1 MKVNVPNQSNSPS
14 TDEIWELDRP
24 TIDWLDGIDELR
36 QRTRAQVPVLTQ
48 HRRLPPGFR
57 VLRVGGKFGL
67 AVGIWSFKKRHL
79 DQSASRS
86 DISRRV
92 RLVSEDLGPTF
103 IKLLQIISSGEGL
116 FPVELVAECK
126 KCRDQVPPISW
137 EVAKE
142 IIERELGGPLS
153 EFFEYVDSK
162 PLAAA
167 SIAQVHAA
175 TLLSGERVV
184 IKVQRPTI
192 EELVAKDIAAMSWL
206 APFMIGRIPVAALAN
221 PPALVELF
229 ADCIVEELDF
239 RLEAA
244 NMLDCA
250 DMLAELRQTTYV
262 VPRPHPSLVTKRVL
276 VMERLDGFAF
286 DDVVGMTKAGVNTE
300 EVVRTGM
307 IAFLE
312 GAMLKGIF
320 HGDLHGGNLFV
331 MPDGRTALLDFGIVA
346 RLSDFRRKAFL
357 RLLVGATMNDIEG
370 QLGALRD
377 LGALPMDTD
386 LKQVIRDL
394 NLDGPPIDPTKL
406 TGDEMVNEIQKVV
419 KALLGYGARM
429 PKELMLY
436 VKNLV
441 FLDGAIARLAPNLD
455 MFEEIANVATHLATN
470 HGDQIAADIGVD
482 LRNVEMDFTGI
493 KASFGVNPDE
503 VSSLTYSELL
513 ERRALINER
522 LVNRSNS
529 KNSTSKWKSAS
540 ASTVRVIGKQIQ
552 RLRARFVK

>member
-1 MKVNVPNQSNSPS
+1 MTSPQPQQAFTSNGP
-14 TDEIWELDRP
+14 WALDRA
-24 TIDWLDGIDELR
+24 TIAWLEGVDDLR
-36 QRTRAQVPVLTQ
+36 TRTRAQVPVLTA
-48 HRRLPPGFR
+48 HRRLPPGWR
-57 VLRVGGKFGL
+57 VLKVGGKFGW
-67 AVGIWSFKKRHL
+67 AVARWSIKKRHL
-79 DQSASRS
+79 DPSASRS
-86 DISRRV
+86 DIARRV

-137 EVAKE
+137 EVARS
-142 IIERELGGPLS
+142 IIERELARPLDEVFAS
-153 EFFEYVDSK
+153 VDSA

-175 TLLSGERVV
+175 TLLTGERVV

-192 EELVAKDIAAMSWL
+192 EDLVAKDIAAMSWL

-250 DMLAELRQTTYV
+250 DMLDELHQTTYV

-286 DDVVGMTKAGVNTE
+286 DDVVGMTNAGVNTE

-346 RLSDFRRKAFL
+346 RLNEFRRKAFL

-394 NLDGPPIDPTKL
+394 NLDGPPLDPTKL

-455 MFEEIANVATHLATN
+455 MFAEIANVATHLATH
-470 HGDQIAADIGVD
+470 HGDKIAADIGVD

-503 VSSLTYSELL
+503 VSSLTYAELQ
-513 ERRALINER
+513 ERRTLINSR
-522 LVNRSNS
+522 LTSRSVANKAS
-529 KNSTSKWKSAS
+529 KSWRSRAS
-540 ASTVRVIGKQIQ
+540 RSISLVGKQINS
-552 RLRARFVK
+552 LRHKVTK